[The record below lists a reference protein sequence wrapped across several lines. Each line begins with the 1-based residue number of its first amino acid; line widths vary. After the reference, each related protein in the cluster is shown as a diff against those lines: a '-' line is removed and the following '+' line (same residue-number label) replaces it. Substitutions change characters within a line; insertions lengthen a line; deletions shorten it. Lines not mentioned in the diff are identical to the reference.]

1 MATDSART
9 IAVSTTSPPDPTR
22 GRRALFSR
30 GQTWRAITRNSG
42 VLIGGA
48 IVLITVLIAIFAPVL
63 APADPYQINPADQLK
78 PPGAPGHI
86 LGTDELGRDM
96 ASRLVYGARLSLGIG
111 LVAAL
116 IASSIGLALG
126 VSTGF
131 FGGWLDAVVMRSMDI
146 MLSFPYILLAIVIV
160 AVLGPGLVNTLL
172 AVAVLGIP
180 FYVRVVRAAVLSIK
194 GQEYVMA
201 ARLMGCSNGRIMR
214 RTILPN
220 VVSPVITAFSLDV
233 GWLILEAAG
242 LSFLGLGAQPPTAEW
257 GAMLASSRQYFILAP
272 HVALLPG
279 LCIFILV
286 LGCNLFGDGL
296 RDALD
301 PRLRVR

>member
-1 MATDSART
+1 MEADSARA
-9 IAVSTTSPPDPTR
+9 IAVSTGSRAVVRRRPTWH
-22 GRRALFSR
+22 AA
-30 GQTWRAITRNSG
+30 THNSG
-42 VLIGGA
+42 ILLGGT
-48 IVLITVLIAIFAPVL
+48 IVLITVVIAILAPVL
-63 APADPYQINPADQLK
+63 APADPYKTNPAGQLQ
-78 PPGAPGHI
+78 PPGTPGHI

-126 VSTGF
+126 TTTGF
-131 FGGWLDAVVMRSMDI
+131 FGGWLDATIMRGMDI
-146 MLSFPYILLAIVIV
+146 MLAFPYILLAIVIV

-180 FYVRVVRAAVLSIK
+180 FYVRVVRAAVLSIRE
-194 GQEYVMA
+194 QDYVMA
-201 ARLMGCSNGRIMR
+201 ARLLGCSNGRIMR
-214 RTILPN
+214 RTIVPN

-233 GWLILEAAG
+233 GWLILEAAA
-242 LSFLGLGAQPPTAEW
+242 LSFLGLGAQPPVAEW

-279 LCIFILV
+279 LCIFLLV

>member
-1 MATDSART
+1 M
-9 IAVSTTSPPDPTR
+9 
-22 GRRALFSR
+22 
-30 GQTWRAITRNSG
+30 
-42 VLIGGA
+42 
-48 IVLITVLIAIFAPVL
+48 
-63 APADPYQINPADQLK
+63 DPYATNPARQLL
-78 PPGAPGHI
+78 PPGTPGHI

-111 LVAAL
+111 LLAAL
-116 IASSIGLALG
+116 IASGTGLLLG
-126 VSTGF
+126 TLTGF
-131 FGGWLDAVVMRSMDI
+131 FGGWLDTVVMRIMDI

-160 AVLGPGLVNTLL
+160 AVIGPGLVNTLL

-180 FYVRVVRAAVLSIK
+180 FYVRVVRASVLTIRE
-194 GQEYVMA
+194 QEYVLA
-201 ARLMGCSNGRIMR
+201 ARLIGCSNARMMR
-214 RTILPN
+214 RTIVPN
-220 VVSPVITAFSLDV
+220 VLSPVITAFSLDV
-233 GWLILEAAG
+233 GWLILEAAS

-279 LCIFILV
+279 ICIFLLV
-286 LGCNLFGDGL
+286 LGCNLLGDGL

>member
-1 MATDSART
+1 MMRH
-9 IAVSTTSPPDPTR
+9 P
-22 GRRALFSR
+22 
-30 GQTWRAITRNSG
+30 G
-42 VLIGGA
+42 VLVGGTIIIVTLA
-48 IVLITVLIAIFAPVL
+48 IALLAPVL
-63 APADPYQINPADQLK
+63 APMDPYATNPARQLL
-78 PPGAPGHI
+78 PPGTPGHI

-111 LVAAL
+111 LLAAL
-116 IASSIGLALG
+116 IASGTGLLLG
-126 VSTGF
+126 TLTGF
-131 FGGWLDAVVMRSMDI
+131 FGGWLDTVVMRIMDI

-160 AVLGPGLVNTLL
+160 AVIGPGLLNTLL

-180 FYVRVVRAAVLSIK
+180 FYVRVVRASVLTIRE
-194 GQEYVMA
+194 QEYVLA
-201 ARLMGCSNGRIMR
+201 ARLIGCSNARMMR
-214 RTILPN
+214 RTIVPN
-220 VVSPVITAFSLDV
+220 VLSPVITAFSLDV
-233 GWLILEAAG
+233 GWLILEAAS

-279 LCIFILV
+279 ICIFLLV
-286 LGCNLFGDGL
+286 LGCNLLGDGL

>member
-1 MATDSART
+1 
-9 IAVSTTSPPDPTR
+9 
-22 GRRALFSR
+22 
-30 GQTWRAITRNSG
+30 
-42 VLIGGA
+42 
-48 IVLITVLIAIFAPVL
+48 
-63 APADPYQINPADQLK
+63 
-78 PPGAPGHI
+78 
-86 LGTDELGRDM
+86 M
-96 ASRLVYGARLSLGIG
+96 ASSV
-111 LVAAL
+111 
-116 IASSIGLALG
+116 GLALG
-126 VSTGF
+126 TASGF
-131 FGGWLDAVVMRSMDI
+131 FGGWLDAVVMRIMDV

-160 AVLGPGLVNTLL
+160 AIIGPGLFNTLL

-194 GQEYVMA
+194 EQEYVMA
-201 ARLMGCSNGRIMR
+201 ARLAGCSSGRIITR
-214 RTILPN
+214 AIVPN
-220 VVSPVITAFSLDV
+220 VLSPVITAFSLDV
-233 GWLILEAAG
+233 GWLILEASS

-279 LCIFILV
+279 ACIFILV